1 MLFMFVFKEFIT
13 VKLMKL
19 LTFGKGHHKNWNGIQ
34 LMCASMGID
43 LELSTDVNRIKRF
56 DYDILICVDRYFH
69 PEQFPIHIKLIIG
82 PHFFPES
89 HTGMHGPLCN
99 TSERAAF
106 NTLSVW
112 NENNH
117 NVLFG
122 SLVIP
127 IAQFPYAVDVDRF
140 CAKSTDSAAYDCLL
154 YFKHRDP
161 ALLHRA
167 IEILQSK
174 DISFRCIRYGSYTE
188 EQYMQELKQCKFM
201 LVIDGHESQGF
212 ALQEAMSTN
221 TPLLVLDATSLFDEI
236 SDNGTS
242 FWKVKTSKIIP
253 ATSVPYWS
261 DAECGIKITNIEDLP
276 SALDTMMTS
285 YQTFSPR
292 DYVVRSLSAKVCMKR
307 ILDYFG
313 LHRDGV

>member
-1 MLFMFVFKEFIT
+1 
-13 VKLMKL
+13 MKL
-19 LTFGKGHHKNWNGIQ
+19 LTLGQGHHKNWNGIQ
-34 LMCASMGID
+34 QMCASMGID
-43 LELSTDVNRIKRF
+43 LELTTDALRLNHF
-56 DYDILICVDRYFH
+56 DYDILISVSRYFH
-69 PEQFPIHIKLIIG
+69 IEQFPLHIKLIFG
-82 PHFFPES
+82 PHLFPES

-117 NVLFG
+117 NILFG
-122 SLVIP
+122 SLVVP

-140 CAKSTDSAAYDCLL
+140 CAKPVDSAMYDCLI

-167 IEILQSK
+167 TEILQTSGVSYRH
-174 DISFRCIRYGSYTE
+174 ISYGSYSE
-188 EQYMQELKQCKFM
+188 EQYMEQLKQCKFM
-201 LVIDGHESQGF
+201 LVIDAHESQGF

-236 SDNGTS
+236 LEDGTS
-242 FWKVKTSKIIP
+242 YWKQKTGKVIP

-261 DAECGIKITNIEDLP
+261 DSECGIRITDIAELP
-276 SALDTMMTS
+276 SALDTMMRS
-285 YQTFSPR
+285 YRTFSPR
-292 DYVVRSLSAKVCMKR
+292 DYVVRTLSPKVCMKR

-313 LHRDGV
+313 LDMPTHTNKIN